1 VASVF
6 NCVASSI
13 GFKTVTI
20 ATSHKFAAKAMGT
33 AASLH
38 IDDFCD
44 SVTAEKAWRTV
55 ISFLWKIEQ
64 KFSTFISDSEISK
77 VNSGSLN
84 LLDASPSVIEVLDV
98 CTWLEHASDGAF
110 RARRPDGSLDPA
122 GFVKGWATQCAS
134 RLLTEN
140 NLKNWYLCVGGDI
153 QTSGRQASG
162 ELWSVGITD
171 PQDQNIV
178 RCTVDI
184 PENWAIATS
193 GNSARGQHIWSA
205 DSNPDDETLRS
216 FSVIGP
222 DLMWADAFATAGFV
236 KGKTGAE
243 WVNKFSNYL
252 ALEIK

>member
-1 VASVF
+1 M
-6 NCVASSI
+6 
-13 GFKTVTI
+13 TI
-20 ATSHKFAAKAMGT
+20 ATSHKFTAKAMGT

-38 IDDFCD
+38 IDDSCD
-44 SVTAEKAWRTV
+44 AVVAEKAWRNV

-64 KFSTFISDSEISK
+64 TFSTFKIESEISK
-77 VNSGSLN
+77 INSGNLN
-84 LLDASPSVIEVLDV
+84 LLDASPSVIEVFDA

-162 ELWSVGITD
+162 ELWSVGVID
-171 PQDQNIV
+171 PQDQKLI

-193 GNSARGQHIWSA
+193 GNSARGQHIWGA
-205 DSNPDDETLRS
+205 DENSVGETLRS

-222 DLMWADAFATAGFV
+222 DLMWADAFATAGFA